1 MTAKKPSPLGARA
14 VPKRCP
20 VCGASSYSRDG
31 IHPQCAARQLDRERM
46 QVIKADQ
53 LAAEAAVNLSGAP
66 DSTAH
71 APARPPTPP
80 YWSAR
85 RPR

>member
-20 VCGASSYSRDG
+20 VCGASSYSRGG

-46 QVIKADQ
+46 QVIKTDQ
-53 LAAEAAVNLSGAP
+53 LAAQAAASVSGGTA
-66 DSTAH
+66 STAH
-71 APARPPTPP
+71 APTRPPTPP
-80 YWSAR
+80 HWSAR